1 VITVSDLR
9 DFWQRLQ
16 TGIAVAVAGSGPA
29 PLLGVRDG
37 FLRYFRDV
45 LGRPVPVAVVPQPL
59 AIAPSGMPVSDEEAL
74 ALVRR
79 RLAEIERRVGGEY
92 DFLVSVEGGLH
103 SVDLDGRPRFFV
115 RSWAAVRSPVG
126 EACGG
131 SGSIQL
137 PERLVEGLGDPGGPR
152 VVPGTRRSGGLI
164 SALTA
169 GAEDRRGAIA
179 EAAFHALSTLFY
191 GVLAGRGAGAAL

>member
-1 VITVSDLR
+1 MSDPR

-16 TGIAVAVAGSGPA
+16 TGVAVAVAGSGPA

-37 FLRYFRDV
+37 FQRYFQEV
-45 LGRPVPVAVVPQPL
+45 LDRPVPVAVVAQPV

-74 ALVRR
+74 TLARR
-79 RLAEIERRVGGEY
+79 RLDEIEQRVGGEY
-92 DFLVSVEGGLH
+92 DFLVSAEGGLH

-115 RSWAAVRSPVG
+115 RSWAAVRCAVG

-137 PERLVEGLGDPGGPR
+137 PERLVEDLGDAAGPR

-164 SALTA
+164 SALTS
-169 GAEDRRGAIA
+169 GAEDRRGAIS

-191 GVLAGRGAGAAL
+191 GVLAGRGASPSL